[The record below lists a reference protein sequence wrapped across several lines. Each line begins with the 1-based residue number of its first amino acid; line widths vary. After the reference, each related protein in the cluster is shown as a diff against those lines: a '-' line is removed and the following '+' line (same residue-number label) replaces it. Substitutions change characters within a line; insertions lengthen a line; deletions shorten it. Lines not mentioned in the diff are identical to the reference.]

1 MTIAQIACFVE
12 AAGTGS
18 FSKAGMHLFV
28 SQQTVSRQ
36 IKSLENEL
44 GFKLFERRNTG
55 VVLTEQGRQFYEV
68 ESELLRQHQTLIDRL
83 RDSTHPDNQ
92 RLRIGLSGFSS
103 YDEQRLAGNIMAFST
118 ENPELEVEYRVLP
131 VNTSLDWMDE
141 RELDLLITFQSE
153 LEKSKDLYIRPIPY
167 GKTAIGLVISQN
179 HPYASRRKLTFKD
192 LEDEVWGVLSP
203 AVSLDHKP
211 RLQYRLEHVEG
222 LNNIRIKEYTSKSNL
237 QIALVNGKCVTFV
250 YEDIMNGM
258 EDSLKFYPQ
267 PGDRELAQICMAWKS
282 EEYTTKARNL
292 ADFLQQHLAS
302 RDQEES

>member
-18 FSKAGMHLFV
+18 FSKAAMHLFI

-44 GFKLFERRNTG
+44 GVKLFQRRNTG
-55 VVLTEQGRQFYEV
+55 VVLTEQGRLFYEV
-68 ESELLRQHQTLIDRL
+68 ESELLRQHQTLIDRI

-92 RLRIGLSGFSS
+92 RLRIGLGGFSS
-103 YDEQRLAGNIMAFST
+103 YDEQRLAGTILSFSR

-131 VNTSLDWMDE
+131 VNTALEWMDE
-141 RELDLLITFQSE
+141 GKLDLLITFQSE
-153 LEKSKDLYIRPIPY
+153 LEKTRDLYIRPLSF
-167 GKTAIGLVISQN
+167 GKTEIGIVISKN
-179 HPYASRRKLTFKD
+179 HPYASRRNLKFAD
-192 LEDEVWGVLSP
+192 LKDEVWGVLSP
-203 AVSLDHKP
+203 SVSLDHKL
-211 RLQYRLEHVEG
+211 RLQQRLEHDEG
-222 LNNIRIKEYTSKSNL
+222 LTNVRIKEYTSKSNL

-267 PGDRELAQICMAWKS
+267 PGDRELAQICMAWKMG
-282 EEYTTKARNL
+282 EYTTKARNL
-292 ADFLQQHLAS
+292 ADFMQQHL
-302 RDQEES
+302 E

>member
-18 FSKAGMHLFV
+18 FSKAAMHLFI

-44 GFKLFERRNTG
+44 GVKLFQRRNTG
-55 VVLTEQGRQFYEV
+55 VVLTEQGRLFYEV
-68 ESELLRQHQTLIDRL
+68 ESELLRQHQTLIDRI

-92 RLRIGLSGFSS
+92 RLRIGLGGFSS
-103 YDEQRLAGNIMAFST
+103 YDEQRLAGTILAFSR

-131 VNTSLDWMDE
+131 VNTALEWMDE
-141 RELDLLITFQSE
+141 EKLDLLITFQSE
-153 LEKSKDLYIRPIPY
+153 LEKTRDLYIRPLSF
-167 GKTAIGLVISQN
+167 GRTEIGIVISQN
-179 HPYASRRKLTFKD
+179 HPCASRRNLKFAD
-192 LEDEVWGVLSP
+192 LKDEVWGVLSP
-203 AVSLDHKP
+203 SVSLDHKL
-211 RLQYRLEHVEG
+211 RLQQRLEHDEG
-222 LNNIRIKEYTSKSNL
+222 LTNVRIKEYTSKSNL

-267 PGDRELAQICMAWKS
+267 PGDRELAQICMAWKMG
-282 EEYTTKARNL
+282 EYTTKARNL
-292 ADFLQQHLAS
+292 ADFMQQHL
-302 RDQEES
+302 E